1 MTDDDCD
8 SALQCQPG
16 TLEVGTEQCVYRNDM
31 KAPPPNRHLMWS
43 GDEAEF
49 EDFYCLLFTY
59 CLCLHVACKKGAGKG
74 FVWST
79 GKTLNQTATD
89 YCTLGKRQPLN

>member
-1 MTDDDCD
+1 MTGDDCD

-16 TLEVGTEQCVYRNDM
+16 TLEVGTEQRVYRNDI
-31 KAPPPNRHLMWS
+31 KTPPPNRHLMWS

-49 EDFYCLLFTY
+49 EDFYCLLLFAY
-59 CLCLHVACKKGAGKG
+59 CLSACGVQEGGAGKG

-79 GKTLNQTATD
+79 GKTLNQTAT
-89 YCTLGKRQPLN
+89 